1 MILEQ
6 KVFVSWSG
14 GKDSYLAMLKAREM
28 GLDVHTLV
36 TFMNNETASMSHG
49 LSRKLLQEQ
58 AAALGLPLEVEM
70 VTWEDY
76 ENGFMR
82 VTERLKEKGI
92 TGGVFGDINL
102 QEHRDWVEKMC
113 SRASLSSYLP
123 LWGMEEKEV
132 LDELLARRAR
142 LVLVSLRD
150 DFLDE
155 QWLGKEIDE
164 DFYEVCKS
172 RGVSPC
178 GENGEYHT
186 LAVDGPLFTTPLSF
200 SADGTEKV
208 KEWNFLK
215 VKYRDRHHR

>member
-1 MILEQ
+1 MEQ

-14 GKDSYLAMLKAREM
+14 GKDSYLSLLKAREM
-28 GLDVHTLV
+28 GLAVHTLV
-36 TFMNNETASMSHG
+36 TFMNSEERSMSHG
-49 LSRKLLQEQ
+49 LSRELLQEQ
-58 AAALGLPLEVEM
+58 ASALGLPLEVEM

-82 VTERLKEKGI
+82 VTDRLKEKGI

-113 SRASLSSYLP
+113 SLASLSSFLP
-123 LWGMEEKEV
+123 LFGMEEKEV
-132 LDELLARRAR
+132 LSELLGRGAR

-155 QWLGKEIDE
+155 KWLGKEIDG
-164 DFYEVCKS
+164 DFYEVCRS

-186 LAVDGPLFTTPLSF
+186 LAVDGPFFNSPLSF
-200 SADGTEKV
+200 HPDGIEKV

-215 VKYRDRHHR
+215 VKKS